1 MLQIASQ
8 ILPVISEFGT
18 MVAGPILAAAFL
30 VAVGGGALDDTIV
43 GVEDSLI
50 RWWRELFHKKKTL
63 LITAE
68 GDKTTRDVGIRNGQA
83 LGKPSEATTID
94 IEQVE
99 LTPRK
104 ERRKTM
110 AEEAVASFAH
120 KPSSTVSSRGPPPT
134 SPRVIG
140 TRRRRSRGNSHV
152 EMEMNNF

>member
-1 MLQIASQ
+1 MLEIASH
-8 ILPVISEFGT
+8 ILPAISEFGT

-30 VAVGGGALDDTIV
+30 VAVGGGALDDTII

-50 RWWRELFHKKKTL
+50 RWWRELFHRKRPL
-63 LITAE
+63 LITAD
-68 GDKTTRDVGIRNGQA
+68 GDKSTRDMGMHNGQA
-83 LGKPSEATTID
+83 LSRSPGATTID

-104 ERRKTM
+104 ERRRTM

-120 KPSSTVSSRGPPPT
+120 KPSSPPRSGPPPT

-152 EMEMNNF
+152 EMELNNF